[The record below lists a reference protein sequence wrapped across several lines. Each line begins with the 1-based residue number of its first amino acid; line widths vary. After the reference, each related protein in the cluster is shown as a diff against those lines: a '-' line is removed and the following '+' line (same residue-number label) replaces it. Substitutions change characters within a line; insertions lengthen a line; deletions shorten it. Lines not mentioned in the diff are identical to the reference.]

1 MSHVNIYNQ
10 IIIYTITTIL
20 GIQPELCVIVK
31 VSEEVIA
38 GQIYT
43 KVVRYHISQNKS
55 VCTTVSKYIGK
66 IKVEIKEILSSFTNT
81 VIEYINKTT
90 FWNLIQTRLP

>member
-1 MSHVNIYNQ
+1 MALIFEAIVNCFSIYLLLNGAFWCIFMSHVNIYNQ

-43 KVVRYHISQNKS
+43 K
-55 VCTTVSKYIGK
+55 
-66 IKVEIKEILSSFTNT
+66 
-81 VIEYINKTT
+81 
-90 FWNLIQTRLP
+90 